1 MRRTF
6 SLFALLAASA
16 LAGPAMTDPAL
27 AQTLSEGFQN
37 PPASARPR
45 VWWHWLNG
53 NITQEGIDKDLD
65 WMARMGIGGVQNFD
79 ANLATPQIV
88 KKRLVYMQPDWQEAF
103 RHAVTSA
110 DAKGLEFTIASSAG
124 WSETGGP
131 WVPPEDGMK
140 KLVWSQTIVAGGQ
153 RFNGKLADL
162 PHVTG
167 PFQNLPNSEPF
178 PSGKDGQLPEA
189 SGQVAVLAIPMRGEE
204 LPAPHVAG
212 ALIDDDLQTALDVP
226 LAADGTATVE
236 MAYDRPVA
244 VQSLR
249 VFVHDAQPPFAPPRY
264 RAHLEAQI
272 DGAWRKLGDV
282 ALSSVASTMAFAPTT
297 AARFRLVI
305 STNSVPPADNFLG
318 SVPGAEIT
326 PLFPSSGPV
335 TKVRIGELRFISG
348 PVVHQAEAK
357 AGFTTAP
364 DYAALDTP
372 PLTPMAAD
380 GVPMGDVV
388 DLTSRVRPDGTL
400 DWTAPAGG
408 AWQILRFGWSL
419 TGKINH
425 PATAE
430 ATGLEVDKYDGA
442 AVERY
447 MRRYLAMVRDA
458 VGPEWMGQKG
468 IRAILTDSI
477 EVGASNWTPRLME
490 EFRQRRG
497 YDPLPWL
504 PTLAGVVVGST
515 AQSDCFL
522 HDFRQTLA
530 DLMADAHY
538 GTVARIAHENHLKV
552 YGEALESGRPVLG
565 DDMAMRSHADVPM
578 AALWTWGS
586 GGHARGGL
594 LGDMRSA
601 ASVAHF
607 YGQNL
612 VAAESMT
619 SAYSPWA
626 FAPAD
631 LKPVVDLEFAL
642 GVNRPI
648 IHTSVHQPEDTKLPG
663 LSLGIFG
670 QYFNRHESWAEMA
683 RPWVDYIARSSYL
696 LQQGR
701 FGADIAVFNGEDTPV
716 TTAYSGGIPKGL
728 PRNYGYDFLN
738 ADMLGLLKS
747 QGQGEAVSP
756 GGARYRAIMLGGTSR
771 FMTLNA
777 LRRLKALVEAGV
789 PVIGDKPLRS
799 PSMADDP
806 AEFAREVDALWTNPR
821 IIAAGDVEA
830 AMGSLGIAPD
840 WQAITPSGAD
850 LQFVHRILPDGDL
863 YYVSNPGDH
872 AVKAEVALRAIG
884 SAPQIWNPRDGSAT
898 PADAK
903 AQGERT
909 MVTLD
914 LAPHD
919 SRFVMFGAAS
929 MPQPKPGV
937 DRGSQRAVMAITAP
951 WRVSFTGL
959 AAPAPMVMARLTGL
973 ERSADKA
980 LRYFS
985 GTATY
990 RNSFTLPHGQKPGA
1004 PLMVDLGRYG
1014 DVAQVLVNGHL
1025 AGTLWFGGD
1034 RVDIGALVRR
1044 GRNELTVR
1052 VANLWVNRLIG
1063 DAQPGV
1069 KPVTWTAVKTY
1080 RADAPLRP
1088 SGLIGPVRL
1097 ISRDTR

>member
-1 MRRTF
+1 MPKPLLFF
-6 SLFALLAASA
+6 SLLAGCALAAP
-16 LAGPAMTDPAL
+16 LA
-27 AQTLSEGFQN
+27 AQTTLVEGFQN

-53 NITQEGIDKDLD
+53 NITREGIDKDLD

-79 ANLATPQIV
+79 AGLATPQIV
-88 KKRLVYMQPDWQEAF
+88 PKRLVYMQPDWKEAF
-103 RHAVTSA
+103 RHAVMSA
-110 DAKGLEFTIASSAG
+110 EAKGLEFTIASSPG

-140 KLVWSQTIVAGGQ
+140 KLVWSQTDVLGGQ
-153 RFNGKLADL
+153 SFNGRLADL

-167 PFQNLPNSEPF
+167 PFQNLPSSEPF
-178 PSGKDGQLPEA
+178 ASGADGKLPEA
-189 SGQVAVLAIPMRGEE
+189 SGQVAVLAVPVRAAALPMPRVMGGD
-204 LPAPHVAG
+204 AA
-212 ALIDDDLQTALDVP
+212 ALLDDDLQTALELP
-226 LAADGTATVE
+226 LAADGSAVLE
-236 MAYDRPVA
+236 MAYDHPVS

-264 RAHLEAQI
+264 RAHLEAQV
-272 DGAWRKLGDV
+272 DGAWRKVGDV
-282 ALSSVASTMAFAPTT
+282 GLSAVASTMAFGPIIAS
-297 AARFRLVI
+297 RFRFVI
-305 STNSVPPADNFLG
+305 STNSVPSADNFLG
-318 SVPGAEIT
+318 SVAGADIT

-335 TKVRIGELRFISG
+335 TKVRIGELRFLSG
-348 PVVHQAEAK
+348 PVVHQAETK
-357 AGFTTAP
+357 AGFATVA
-364 DYAALDTP
+364 DYAAIETP
-372 PLTPMAAD
+372 VAGQGGVPAAD
-380 GVPMGDVV
+380 IVN
-388 DLTSRVRPDGTL
+388 LTGQVKPDGTL
-400 DWTAPAGG
+400 DWTPPAGG
-408 AWQILRFGWSL
+408 AWRILRFGWSL
-419 TGKINH
+419 TGKSNH

-430 ATGLEVDKYDGA
+430 ATGLEVDKYDAA

-447 MRRYLAMVRDA
+447 MRRYLALYRDA
-458 VGPEWMGQKG
+458 VGPEWMGEKG

-490 EFRQRRG
+490 EFRRRRG
-497 YDPLPWL
+497 YDPLPFL
-504 PTLAGVVVGST
+504 PALTGVVVSS
-515 AQSDCFL
+515 AVQSDRFL

-530 DLMADAHY
+530 DLMADSHY
-538 GTVARIAHENHLKV
+538 GTVARVAHENGLKV
-552 YGEALESGRPVLG
+552 YGEALEAGRPVLG
-565 DDMAMRSHADVPM
+565 DDMAMRARADVPM
-578 AALWTWGS
+578 AALWAWTGGKGARS
-586 GGHARGGL
+586 GY

-631 LKPVVDLEFAL
+631 LKPVVDLEFAA

-716 TTAYSGGIPKGL
+716 TTGFSAGIPKGL
-728 PRNYGYDFLN
+728 PRHYGYDFLN
-738 ADMLGLLKS
+738 AEMLGLLKVE
-747 QGQGEAVSP
+747 GGREVVSP

-771 FMTLNA
+771 FMTLGA
-777 LRRLKALVEAGV
+777 LRRLKALAEAGV
-789 PVIGDKPLRS
+789 PIIGDKPQRS
-799 PSMADDP
+799 PGMADDP
-806 AEFAREVDALWTNPR
+806 AQFEREADALWRNPR
-821 IIAAGDVEA
+821 IIASGDVEA
-830 AMGSLGIAPD
+830 AMGKLGLAPD
-840 WQAITPSGAD
+840 WKSLTPAGAD
-850 LQFVHRILPDGDL
+850 LQFVHRILPEGDL
-863 YYVSNPGDH
+863 YYVSNPGDQV
-872 AVKAEVALRAIG
+872 VKTEVALRATG
-884 SAPQIWNPRDGSAT
+884 SAPQIWNPRDGSAI
-898 PADAK
+898 PAPARK
-903 AQGERT
+903 TGAAT
-909 MVTLD
+909 IIPLD

-919 SRFVMFGAAS
+919 SRFVVFHNS
-929 MPQPKPGV
+929 PPPKVAQGV
-937 DRGSQRAVMAITAP
+937 EKPVLSLTTP

-959 AAPAPMVMARLTGL
+959 AAPAPMMMPRLSALNT
-973 ERSADKA
+973 SADKA
-980 LRYFS
+980 QRYFS
-985 GTATY
+985 GKITY
-990 RNSFTLPHGQKPGA
+990 GNSFTLPRSTRPGA
-1004 PLMVDLGRYG
+1004 PLMIDLGRYG
-1014 DVAQVLVNGHL
+1014 DVAQVLVNGRL
-1025 AGTLWFGGD
+1025 AGTVWFGGD

-1063 DAQPGV
+1063 DAQPDAR
-1069 KPVTWTAVKTY
+1069 PVTWTAVKTY

>member
-6 SLFALLAASA
+6 SLFAPLAAGALTGSA
-16 LAGPAMTDPAL
+16 MTSPAM
-27 AQTLSEGFQN
+27 AQSLSEGFQN
-37 PPASARPR
+37 PPPSARPR

-53 NITQEGIDKDLD
+53 NVTREGIDKDLD

-88 KKRLVYMQPDWQEAF
+88 AKRLVYMQPDWKEAF
-103 RHAVTSA
+103 RHAVIST

-131 WVPPEDGMK
+131 WVLPEDGMK
-140 KLVWSQTIVAGGQ
+140 KLVWSQTSVAGGQ
-153 RFNGKLADL
+153 RFNGRLADL

-167 PFQNLPNSEPF
+167 PFQNLPSSEPF
-178 PSGKDGQLPEA
+178 PSGKGGQLPEA
-189 SGQVAVLAIPMRGEE
+189 SGQIAVLAIPMRGAD
-204 LPAPHVAG
+204 LPAPHIVGGDAG

-226 LAADGTATVE
+226 LAADGTAQVE

-264 RAHLEAQI
+264 RAHLEAQF
-272 DGAWRKLGDV
+272 DGAWRKVGDV
-282 ALSSVASTMAFAPTT
+282 ALSSVASTMAFTPTT

-318 SVPGAEIT
+318 SVPGAQIT
-326 PLFPSSGPV
+326 PLFPSGGPF

-357 AGFTTAP
+357 AGFATVP

-372 PLTPMAAD
+372 IAAD
-380 GVPMGDVV
+380 GVPIGDVV
-388 DLTSRVRPDGTL
+388 DLTGRVKADGTL

-419 TGKINH
+419 TGKTNH

-430 ATGLEVDKYDGA
+430 ATGFEVDKYDGA

-458 VGPEWMGQKG
+458 VGPEWVGDKG

-477 EVGASNWTPRLME
+477 EVGASNWTPRLMA
-490 EFRQRRG
+490 EFRRRRG
-497 YDPLPWL
+497 YDPLPFL
-504 PTLAGVVVGST
+504 PTLAGVVVAST
-515 AQSDCFL
+515 AQSDRFL

-538 GTVARIAHENHLKV
+538 GTVARVAHENRLKV

-565 DDMAMRSHADVPM
+565 DDLAMRSHADVPM
-578 AALWTWGS
+578 AALWTWGP
-586 GGHARGGL
+586 GAKPRGGL
-594 LGDMRSA
+594 LGDMRGA

-619 SAYSPWA
+619 AAYSPWA

-631 LKPVVDLEFAL
+631 LKPVVDLEFAS
-642 GVNRPI
+642 GVNRPV

-683 RPWVDYIARSSYL
+683 RPWVDYIARSSFL

-716 TTAYSGGIPKGL
+716 TTAFSGGIPKGL

-738 ADMLGLLKS
+738 AEMLGLLKVE
-747 QGQGEAVSP
+747 GQGEAVSP
-756 GGARYRAIMLGGTSR
+756 GGARYHAIMLGGTSR
-771 FMTLNA
+771 FMTLGT

-789 PVIGDKPLRS
+789 PVVGDKPLRS
-799 PSMADDP
+799 PGMADDP
-806 AEFAREVDALWTNPR
+806 AEFAREADALWGNPR
-821 IIAAGDVEA
+821 IMAGGDVDA
-830 AMGSLGIAPD
+830 AMGKLGIAPD
-840 WQAITPSGAD
+840 WRAMTSSGTD

-863 YYVSNPGDH
+863 YYVSNPGDQ
-872 AVKAEVALRAIG
+872 AVKTEVALRASG
-884 SAPQIWNPRDGSAT
+884 PAPQIWNPRDGSAV
-898 PADAK
+898 PAA
-903 AQGERT
+903 AQRQGGAT
-909 MVTLD
+909 IVPLD

-919 SRFVMFGAAS
+919 SRFVVFHNS
-929 MPQPKPGV
+929 PQSGTAPGGEKPV
-937 DRGSQRAVMAITAP
+937 LSFTTP
-951 WRVSFTGL
+951 WRVSFAGL
-959 AAPAPMVMARLTGL
+959 AAPAPTVMPQLSALNT
-973 ERSADKA
+973 SADKA
-980 LRYFS
+980 QRYFS
-985 GTATY
+985 GTITY
-990 RNSFTLPHGQKPGA
+990 GNSFTLPRSIRPGA
-1004 PLMVDLGRYG
+1004 RLMIDLGRYG
-1014 DVAQVLVNGHL
+1014 DVAQVLVNGRL
-1025 AGTLWFGGD
+1025 AGTVWFGGD
-1034 RVDIGALVRR
+1034 RVDIGALVHR

-1063 DAQPGV
+1063 DAQPDAR
-1069 KPVTWTAVKTY
+1069 PVTWTAVKTY